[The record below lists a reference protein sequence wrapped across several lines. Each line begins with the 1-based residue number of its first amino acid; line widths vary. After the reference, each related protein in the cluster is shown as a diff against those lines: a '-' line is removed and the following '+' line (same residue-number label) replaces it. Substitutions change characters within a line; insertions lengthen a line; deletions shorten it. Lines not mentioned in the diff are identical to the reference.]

1 MSRFSTTVSTIAAL
15 GTIAATSITAY
26 KVFDS
31 QQTNSQK
38 QQIIIEDLKQ
48 QLEKKKPQVAPV
60 IVQPITPQVQVVQQP
75 ATPPAPAVPPLPTP
89 PPPVLPEKP

>member
-26 KVFDS
+26 KVFDN

-38 QQIIIEDLKQ
+38 QQLIIEDLKQ
-48 QLEKKKPQVAPV
+48 QLEAKKA
-60 IVQPITPQVQVVQQP
+60 QPITPPVPVVSQPITPAPQVVQ
-75 ATPPAPAVPPLPTP
+75 PPLTP
-89 PPPVLPEKP
+89 PPPVLPVRQ

>member
-38 QQIIIEDLKQ
+38 QQLIIEDLKQ
-48 QLEKKKPQVAPV
+48 QLEAKKA
-60 IVQPITPQVQVVQQP
+60 QPM
-75 ATPPAPAVPPLPTP
+75 TPPAPVVSQPMNPSSPLVSGSASVPTP
-89 PPPVLPEKP
+89 PPLPPVNQ

>member
-26 KVFDS
+26 KVFDN

-38 QQIIIEDLKQ
+38 QQ
-48 QLEKKKPQVAPV
+48 LEAKKA
-60 IVQPITPQVQVVQQP
+60 QPITPPVTVVSQPMTPPVQVVQ
-75 ATPPAPAVPPLPTP
+75 PPLTP
-89 PPPVLPEKP
+89 PPPVLPERQ

>member
-26 KVFDS
+26 KVFDN

-38 QQIIIEDLKQ
+38 QQLIIEDLKQ
-48 QLEKKKPQVAPV
+48 QLEAKKA
-60 IVQPITPQVQVVQQP
+60 QPITPAAPVVSQPMTPPVQVVQ
-75 ATPPAPAVPPLPTP
+75 PPLTP
-89 PPPVLPEKP
+89 PPPVLPERQ

>member
-26 KVFDS
+26 KVFDN

-48 QLEKKKPQVAPV
+48 QLEAKKP
-60 IVQPITPQVQVVQQP
+60 QPITPPVQVVQ
-75 ATPPAPAVPPLPTP
+75 PPLTP
-89 PPPVLPEKP
+89 PPPVLPENQ

>member
-26 KVFDS
+26 KVFDN

-38 QQIIIEDLKQ
+38 QQLIIEDLKQ
-48 QLEKKKPQVAPV
+48 QLEAKKAQPMTPPV
-60 IVQPITPQVQVVQQP
+60 TVVSQPMTPPVQVVQ
-75 ATPPAPAVPPLPTP
+75 PPLTP
-89 PPPVLPEKP
+89 PPPVLPVRQ

>member
-26 KVFDS
+26 KVFEN
-31 QQTNSQK
+31 QQQNSMK

-48 QLEKKKPQVAPV
+48 QLEAKKA
-60 IVQPITPQVQVVQQP
+60 QPITPQVQQVQQP
-75 ATPPAPAVPPLPTP
+75 ITPPAPVVQPLPTP
-89 PPPVLPEKP
+89 PPPVLPVRQ

>member
-26 KVFDS
+26 KVFDN

-38 QQIIIEDLKQ
+38 QQLIIEDLKQ
-48 QLEKKKPQVAPV
+48 QLEAKKA
-60 IVQPITPQVQVVQQP
+60 QPITP
-75 ATPPAPAVPPLPTP
+75 PAPVVSQPMTNIPLAVPAAPTLPLQNGEIEITN
-89 PPPVLPEKP
+89 K